1 MLFLYWAVADVALSA
16 LGSEEGFFVEAFFA
30 GFKPSG

>member
-16 LGSEEGFFVEAFFA
+16 LGEEGFFVEAFFA
-30 GFKPSG
+30 GFKTSG